1 MQSDSRPTRALRQN
15 IAAAHFER
23 VYLDTA
29 EFARRAVRRLG
40 VTESDVED
48 VTQDVFV
55 HVHRHLPGFEGRCA
69 LKTWIFG
76 FVVSAVRNYRRK
88 QQRRSDR
95 RALLELSW
103 QVTQHAKTL
112 DPYELAARFE
122 AESILKRVAHEI
134 GEDKAALLVLSEFEG
149 RSMHEISA
157 LLGVNVN
164 TLYSRRRIG
173 RVEFDEALARL
184 LNAGVAEDAQ
194 ARLRNER

>member
-1 MQSDSRPTRALRQN
+1 MQSDSHRAKALREN
-15 IAAAHFER
+15 SAAADFDR
-23 VYLDTA
+23 VYVETA
-29 EFARRAVRRLG
+29 EFVGRAVRRLG

-48 VTQDVFV
+48 VAQDVFV
-55 HVHRHLPGFEGRCA
+55 HVHRHLPRFEGRCA
-69 LKTWIFG
+69 LKTWVFG

-95 RALLELSW
+95 HALLEQTW
-103 QVTQHAKTL
+103 QVAQCASVS
-112 DPYELAARFE
+112 DPYELAARSQ
-122 AESILKRVAHEI
+122 AESILKRVAREI
-134 GEDKAALLVLSEFEG
+134 GEDKAAVLVLSEFEG

-184 LNAGVAEDAQ
+184 LNRGAPDA
-194 ARLRNER
+194 AATFPSER